1 VSEQSDGIKRVKP
14 GDPVLAEQQ
23 NQIIER
29 ARAEP
34 AGGLGHHDFA
44 GYYPYVRHHSADEKV
59 RVFNDESSE
68 AMPAYGV
75 GVCRWLATTSENQS
89 LDGNDSVWVMRQNF
103 STAAGLYNLAFG
115 HFLVINDGEEIP
127 AGETGWAYPVDYDRA
142 RRALFDADQFSVPY
156 ATTPVGPIPGT
167 WKLGPGLPGLLYAN
181 SGIDN
186 GTRVALTT
194 TVPAHP
200 CAFFSGIVYDGVT
213 NTPEINLD
221 IKTETWV
228 GANNRHIGRHNIPSG
243 RFIRYTTSPGHPGF
257 FGRTR
262 LHDWWMD
269 DPLDIVKLWD
279 TTGSIPD
286 GWVDYGTIS
295 GEKVI
300 RRDS

>member
-1 VSEQSDGIKRVKP
+1 
-14 GDPVLAEQQ
+14 
-23 NQIIER
+23 
-29 ARAEP
+29 
-34 AGGLGHHDFA
+34 
-44 GYYPYVRHHSADEKV
+44 
-59 RVFNDESSE
+59 
-68 AMPAYGV
+68 
-75 GVCRWLATTSENQS
+75 
-89 LDGNDSVWVMRQNF
+89 
-103 STAAGLYNLAFG
+103 
-115 HFLVINDGEEIP
+115 
-127 AGETGWAYPVDYDRA
+127 
-142 RRALFDADQFSVPY
+142 
-156 ATTPVGPIPGT
+156 
-167 WKLGPGLPGLLYAN
+167 LYAN

-186 GTRVALTT
+186 GMIMVVRDSINQAWLAKTSARVALTT